1 MRALHLFSFLLL
13 VSVCFS
19 SLLWDVDIRGE
30 ARTSPVVFNDRIIIA
45 SGDGNV
51 YALNKANSQV
61 AWKTEVGDAVDTLVY
76 SNRLI
81 VLTKDGK
88 VTALDSNGA
97 ESWTFD
103 FNSLNITTVYAA
115 GKNSKGL
122 YVATANGIY
131 KVESGSASA
140 IYMDEGTYTKPVF
153 SDSYMIFGVDNFIV
167 RSDLNGNV
175 QWTKEI
181 NENLWKSSPVISGQ
195 SIYFG
200 ALDDR
205 MHSITLSGGYDRW
218 SVITNGWVLSTP
230 LVDSGT
236 VYFGSNDGYVY
247 AVSENSG
254 SIDWKTKIG
263 SSVVEQPESGVIGG
277 EPVVF
282 VGSTDGSVYGLMIDS
297 GERVWEASATDR
309 VGKPLYYDKKVY
321 FGSYDGYV
329 YVHDTERACSIET
342 PEEGET
348 VGYKEVIVSGK
359 SVSEVGS
366 QQVFIRINNEGWT
379 EAEVSPNGDWVYYID
394 PQEDLVESINSISC
408 RVVDLGGEETGDSF
422 TTVNFIRDS
431 TLPLENLEVTVVPQT
446 PLIGEEFI
454 IYVNSRTDG
463 SPVYRATVNVNGN
476 DYDVDHNITMS
487 INQEG
492 TYEVKAS
499 KLGYNTRTAE
509 VTVVTGELDPLW
521 YIAGGVL
528 LIIVLWIIYAQVV
541 SRIFK
546 KKE

>member
-1 MRALHLFSFLLL
+1 MRALHFFSFLLL

-30 ARTSPVVFNDRIIIA
+30 SRTSPIVFEDKIIVS
-45 SGDGNV
+45 SGDGSV
-51 YALNKANSQV
+51 YALNKASSKV
-61 AWKTEVGDAVDTLVY
+61 IWKTEVGDAIDTLIY
-76 SNRLI
+76 GNRLI

-88 VTALDSNGA
+88 VSAIDANGA
-97 ESWTFD
+97 ESWNFN
-103 FNSLNITTVYAA
+103 FNSLNITTVYGA

-122 YVATANGIY
+122 YVSTENGIY
-131 KVESGSASA
+131 KVESGSATA
-140 IYMDEGTYTKPVF
+140 VYTGEGVYTKPAF
-153 SDSYMIFGVDNFIV
+153 SDSYMIFGRNNNVI
-167 RSDLNGNV
+167 RADLNGNV

-181 NENLWKSSPVISGQ
+181 DENLWTSYPVISGQ

-200 ALDDR
+200 ALDSK

-218 SVITNGWVLSTP
+218 STITNGWVLSPP
-230 LVDSGT
+230 LVESGT

-247 AVSENSG
+247 AVDENTG
-254 SIDWKTKIG
+254 GLDWKTKIG
-263 SSVVEQPESGVIGG
+263 FSVVEQAESGVIGG
-277 EPVVF
+277 EPVIF
-282 VGSTDGSVYGLMIDS
+282 VGSTDGSVYGIMIDS
-297 GERVWEASATDR
+297 GEIVWEASATDR

-348 VGYKEVIVSGK
+348 VGYKELVVSGK

-366 QQVFIRINNEGWT
+366 QQVFIRINNGAWT
-379 EAEVSPNGDWVYYID
+379 ETEVSANGDWIYYLD
-394 PQEDLVESINSISC
+394 PQKDLVESLNSISC
-408 RVVDLGGEETGDSF
+408 RVVDLGGEETGDTF

-431 TLPLENLEVTVVPQT
+431 SLPLENLEISVVPKT
-446 PLIGEEFI
+446 PIIGEEFT
-454 IYVNSRTDG
+454 IYINSLTDG
-463 SPVYRATVNVNGN
+463 SPVYRATANVNGK

-487 INQEG
+487 ISQEG
-492 TYEVKAS
+492 TYEIKAS
-499 KLGYNTRTAE
+499 KLGYNTKTTD
-509 VTVVTGELDPLW
+509 VTVVSGEINPLW
-521 YIAGGVL
+521 YVGGGVVV
-528 LIIVLWIIYAQVV
+528 IILLWIIYSQVV